1 MIYHND
7 SSEKTEIAFLQAF
20 KSLKIAELLR
30 TTGIRKA
37 QGITV
42 SEVFKFLLLLA
53 FQGKNLYRF
62 LDSKRSELAVSKNTY
77 YRFLNTSTYNWRRFL
92 AMLSAKV
99 ISSFSK
105 LTRPDRVKVFIL
117 DDSIV
122 TRNRSKSVELLATV
136 FDHAAHKFQKGFT
149 MLTLAWS
156 DSYSFIPVDFSMMS
170 SAKEENRIQDIS
182 AEIDKRSCGF
192 KRRTESKEKKSDV
205 AIQLIR
211 NALKHGVSASYV
223 LMDTWFTHE
232 PMIQEI
238 LREGLD
244 VIGMVKQLN
253 QRYIYNGGSY
263 TLPELRTLMP
273 KHMRSNILGSVIAQ
287 TKNGIAVKLV
297 FVKNRNNKKE
307 WLTVLS
313 TDLSLS
319 EEEIIRIY
327 GNRWSIEVFFKS
339 IKSFMKLGTEF
350 QGRSY
355 DMMISHTTIVYTRYI
370 LLEWLRRNEKDQKTF
385 GELFFMFC
393 EDIQDIEYTTALQ
406 TLMGLFA
413 EQLKTVGSNKAKM
426 IKTQLQ
432 QWIDSQASFIKALFM
447 NLSWES

>member
-20 KSLKIAELLR
+20 KSLKIADILR
-30 TTGIRKA
+30 KSGIRKA
-37 QGITV
+37 QGISV
-42 SEVFKFLLLLA
+42 SEVFKLLLLLV

-62 LDSKRSELAVSKNTY
+62 LNSKRGVLAVSKNTY

-92 AMLSAKV
+92 ALLATKV
-99 ISSFSK
+99 ISSFCN
-105 LTRPDRVKVFIL
+105 LTRPERVKVFIL
-117 DDSIV
+117 DDSIL
-122 TRNRSKSVELLATV
+122 TRNRSKSVELLARV
-136 FDHAAHKFQKGFT
+136 FDHASHKFQKGFT
-149 MLTLAWS
+149 MLTLGWS
-156 DSYSFIPVDFSMMS
+156 DGYSFIPVDFSMMS
-170 SAKEENRIQDIS
+170 SANEENRIQGIS
-182 AEIDKRSCGF
+182 DEIDKRSCGF
-192 KRRTESKEKKSDV
+192 KRRAEAREKKSDV
-205 AIQLIR
+205 ALQLIK
-211 NALKHGVSASYV
+211 NALKQGISADYV

-244 VIGMVKQLN
+244 VIGMVKQLK
-253 QRYIYNGGSY
+253 QRYTYKGGSY

-287 TKNGIAVKLV
+287 TKNGITVKLV

-370 LLEWLRRNEKDQKTF
+370 ILEWLRRNENDQKTF

-393 EDIQDIEYTTALQ
+393 EDIQDMEFTTALQ
-406 TLMGLFA
+406 SLMGLFA
-413 EQLKTVGSNKAKM
+413 EQLKTVGSNKTKM

-432 QWIDSQASFIKALFM
+432 HWIDSQASFIRALFT
-447 NLSWES
+447 NISWES

>member
-105 LTRPDRVKVFIL
+105 LTLPDRVKVFIL

-156 DSYSFIPVDFSMMS
+156 DGYSFIPVDFSMMS

-327 GNRWSIEVFFKS
+327 GNRWSIKVFFKS